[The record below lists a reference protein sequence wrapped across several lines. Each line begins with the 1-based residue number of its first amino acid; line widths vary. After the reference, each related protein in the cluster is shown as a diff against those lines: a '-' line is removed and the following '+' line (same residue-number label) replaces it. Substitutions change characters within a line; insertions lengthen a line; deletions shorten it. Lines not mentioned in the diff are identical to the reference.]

1 MHARL
6 QRCSMYV
13 QYFSLA
19 YLLQLLSVQRDGLL
33 LLLQQILFFL
43 QLLRPPADGAVLFGE
58 LLLKVFEL
66 LFGENGILVDGLY
79 GKR

>member
-1 MHARL
+1 MHVRL
-6 QRCSMYV
+6 QRRSMYV

-19 YLLQLLSVQRDGLL
+19 YLLQLLSVQRDRLL

-58 LLLKVFEL
+58 LLLKFFEL
-66 LFGENGILVDGLY
+66 LFGENGILVDGL
-79 GKR
+79 